1 MEGLC
6 DEKLDVSSLHLD
18 FSEVDEEEFNIP
30 NNTVTPTL
38 ESILNEEDDEVTNTA
53 VDFQEGVESTPSNGG
68 EILRH
73 IVLRS
78 VSTQLCSAC
87 DRVNAGRPTV
97 MCVSSM
103 ICVGTSHGLV
113 LGFDSSQQLKWCH
126 EGELEQ
132 GAVTALGLNV
142 DCTRLLAGY
151 ARGIILMFNVTE
163 AGKVIRRM
171 TDVHSPSSG
180 VLHVK
185 FTDSSQMAVCS
196 DTGGSVFQLNFK
208 RTLGV
213 RSVESKCLF
222 SGSRGEVCAIEPLIL
237 SNLPSHPLHGSVIL
251 AMATLSKVII
261 VSIKPTM
268 RVLLT
273 RSVSVSPMSLPL
285 LSWQF
290 VIIQVSEK
298 SRIMDPVLAFARGNT
313 VYFFQVC
320 VNETGKALVSMLQ
333 QVRVEHS
340 IMSCHWMNPR
350 LLVTLDTNEVL
361 HLLEVRSKAE
371 LESVDLS
378 AVRLVY
384 NSSHFKGLSTGGN
397 VSQAMAL
404 AGERACY
411 NTVQSFGNQLLL
423 LGIRSLHVLTIRS
436 WDNRLDVLVE
446 QNKYIEAIRLG
457 VEFMEEK
464 NKIAFGLIGSHADR
478 HTQVRTKVL
487 GILDSYIAQLSHW
500 RDLDINVI
508 CQFCVD
514 FGLEDKMWNQV
525 WRSVEHITSSRNI
538 FLSSV
543 EVLLVKEKVTQV
555 PADVMQQLLL
565 HQDATGRYSALELS
579 VLCVNIDCLDIE
591 LVLRVSKERSLY
603 DAFIS
608 VWNRAMGD
616 YVTPLQV
623 LLPQLA
629 TAETQVASSLGNK
642 LLVYISC
649 CLSGRG
655 YPRGEIEE
663 AKRAAV
669 RQQVCQCLCMQH
681 TPNAPENELS
691 YPYLRTL
698 LKFNTREFL
707 NALAIAQLPSSFQ
720 QRLFDVLISIT
731 LDSEQQYLF
740 KPSQVGYVFAFISRN
755 LTRGIT
761 VEDKHL
767 QNVLHLLTTS
777 CQEDLESRQDAFL
790 EVVTAKDLLHQDSTL
805 EMARAAEFYKVCSV
819 LHEERGEHS
828 LLLKC
833 LLLDNTRKARVF
845 DFIAQ
850 SSHKASLEHFI
861 VENIAHFVEVN
872 GHKSGAMVQSYYS
885 SVFEEALNSLPEQ
898 SKFHYLQG
906 GMEVGDLSTGC
917 VTKYIQLC
925 CQYEPDLV
933 LFLVRR
939 RNDFKI
945 SSVLESV
952 RQFQLEESEA
962 VLLEKSGD
970 FQGAFDILFRRLQV
984 AIQSGVNIEAA
995 TESVVVLGQ
1004 AAGDRLNAQTT
1015 WLPLLQ
1021 CLHRLES
1028 HETLK
1033 RILSCPNLNLASE
1046 FHLLLK
1052 HTSGRLG
1059 DFRTLII
1066 GLFEKCKH
1074 EQVMLQSSLQSL
1086 RSDLHDDLAN
1096 TLQDSKRG
1104 FLVHIECGQCKLEY
1118 ALPSKLVAFRCGH
1131 SFHHE
1136 CTSAVSSSN
1145 SNAPVPLICNLCTT

>member
-1 MEGLC
+1 MEGAC
-6 DEKLDVSSLHLD
+6 EEKLDINSLHLD
-18 FSEVDEEEFNIP
+18 FTELDEQEFNIP
-30 NNTVTPTL
+30 NNGITPTL
-38 ESILNEEDDEVTNTA
+38 ESILNEQDEVTSPTMDYHE
-53 VDFQEGVESTPSNGG
+53 VLESAPSNGG

-97 MCVSSM
+97 MCVSSL

-113 LGFDSSQQLKWCH
+113 LGFDASQQLKWCH
-126 EGELEQ
+126 EEDSEQ
-132 GAVTALGLNV
+132 GAVTALGLSV

-151 ARGIILMFNVTE
+151 ARGVILMFNVTE
-163 AGKVIRRM
+163 AGKVLRRM
-171 TDVHSPSSG
+171 TDVHSPASG

-185 FTDSSQMAVCS
+185 FTDSTQIAVCS

-222 SGSRGEVCAIEPLIL
+222 SGSRGEVCAIEPLLL
-237 SNLPSHPLHGSVIL
+237 SHLPTHPLQGSVIL

-273 RSVSVSPMSLPL
+273 RSVQVSPVSLPL

-290 VIIQVSEK
+290 VIIQVSES
-298 SRIMDPVLAFARGNT
+298 SRIMDPVLAFARDNT
-313 VYFFQVC
+313 IYFFQVC
-320 VNETGKALVSMLQ
+320 VFETGKTQVSMLQ
-333 QVRVEHS
+333 QVRVDYS

-350 LLVTLDTNEVL
+350 LLVTMDTNEVL

-446 QNKYIEAIRLG
+446 QDKHIEAIRLG
-457 VEFMEEK
+457 MEFMDEK

-478 HTQVRTKVL
+478 QAQVRTKVL
-487 GILDSYIAQLSHW
+487 GILDAYIAQLRNW
-500 RDLDINVI
+500 RDIDIDVI
-508 CQFCVD
+508 CELCVE
-514 FGLEDKMWNQV
+514 FGLPEKMWNDV

-538 FLSSV
+538 FLRSV
-543 EVLLVKEKVTQV
+543 ERLLIKEKITQI
-555 PADVMQQLLL
+555 PADVMQALLL
-565 HQDATGRYSALELS
+565 HQQATGRYEVLEQS
-579 VLCVNIDCLDIE
+579 VLCADIDCLDIE
-591 LVLRVSKERSLY
+591 LVLSVSRERQLY

-608 VWNRAMGD
+608 VWNRGMQD
-616 YVTPLQV
+616 YVTPLQA
-623 LLPQLA
+623 LLTQLA
-629 TAETQVASSLGNK
+629 LGDTAEKSSLGNK

-649 CLSGRG
+649 CLSGRS

-663 AKRAAV
+663 GRRVTV

-681 TPNAPENELS
+681 TPNAPDDEPS

-731 LDSEQQYLF
+731 LNSDKQYLF
-740 KPSQVGYVFAFISRN
+740 KPSEVGYVFAFIARN

-767 QNVLHLLTTS
+767 HSVLRLLTTS
-777 CQEDLESRQDAFL
+777 TVEDLEARQNAFL
-790 EVVTAKDLLHQDSTL
+790 EVITAKDILHEDSTL

-845 DFIAQ
+845 DFIAE

-861 VENIAHFVEVN
+861 VQNVQHFVEVD
-872 GHKSGAMVQSYYS
+872 GFKTGSTVQRYFPA
-885 SVFEEALNSLPEQ
+885 VFGEALSSLPEP
-898 SKFHYLQG
+898 SKLSFLQG
-906 GMEVGDLSTGC
+906 GMEVGGLSTDS

-925 CQYEPDLV
+925 CQYDPDKV
-933 LFLVRR
+933 YALVRF

-945 SSVLESV
+945 SPVLESV
-952 RQFQLEESEA
+952 RQFKLEEPEA
-962 VLLEKSGD
+962 VLLENLGD
-970 FQGAFDILFRRLQV
+970 FQAAFDILFRRLQS
-984 AIQSGVNIEAA
+984 AIQCCGNIEAA
-995 TESVVVLGQ
+995 TESVVALGQ
-1004 AAGDRLNAQTT
+1004 VAGDRLNAQTT

-1046 FHLLLK
+1046 FHLLLQ
-1052 HTSGRLG
+1052 HTNGRLG
-1059 DFRTLII
+1059 EYRTLIK

-1074 EQVMLQSSLQSL
+1074 EHVMLQSSLKTL
-1086 RSDLHDDLAN
+1086 RSDQHDQLASTMEN
-1096 TLQDSKRG
+1096 ARHG
-1104 FLVHIECGQCKLEY
+1104 FFVNIECAKCNQEY
-1118 ALPSKLVAFRCGH
+1118 AYTSQLVAFRCGH

-1136 CTSAVSSSN
+1136 CTSS
-1145 SNAPVPLICNLCTT
+1145 PPLSCNLCTT